1 MKFDKCRF
9 QNTLNV
15 FLTTVIAAKGI
26 LKDTDDSLVLRA
38 FSNLKL
44 YTCTFTVKILG
55 NVVET
60 CAHRVLRYQQ
70 SWSPSIF
77 EVVKG
82 TKLAHCTSELWCSS

>member
-1 MKFDKCRF
+1 MKFDKYRF
-9 QNTLNV
+9 ENTLTV
-15 FLTTVIAAKGI
+15 FLITLIATKEI
-26 LKDTDDSLVLRA
+26 LKDTDDSLFLRA

-70 SWSPSIF
+70 YSSPRIF
-77 EVVKG
+77 EVLKG
-82 TKLAHCTSELWCSS
+82 TNLAHCTSELWCSS

>member
-9 QNTLNV
+9 ENTLTV
-15 FLTTVIAAKGI
+15 FLITLIAAKGI
-26 LKDTDDSLVLRA
+26 LKDTDDSFVLRA

-60 CAHRVLRYQQ
+60 CSHRVLRYQQ
-70 SWSPSIF
+70 YSSPRIF
-77 EVVKG
+77 EVLKG
-82 TKLAHCTSELWCSS
+82 TNLAHCTSELWCSS